1 MLNTTLKITKGI
13 RNSLLILI
21 VIFFTNN
28 LLAETFFGKL
38 ETPLSPL
45 VTKKGQKTS
54 ELSPHCVAVGSFEY
68 PTSQHFLRF
77 SLWY

>member
-1 MLNTTLKITKGI
+1 MLNTTLKIIKGI

-38 ETPLSPL
+38 ETP
-45 VTKKGQKTS
+45 
-54 ELSPHCVAVGSFEY
+54 
-68 PTSQHFLRF
+68 
-77 SLWY
+77 